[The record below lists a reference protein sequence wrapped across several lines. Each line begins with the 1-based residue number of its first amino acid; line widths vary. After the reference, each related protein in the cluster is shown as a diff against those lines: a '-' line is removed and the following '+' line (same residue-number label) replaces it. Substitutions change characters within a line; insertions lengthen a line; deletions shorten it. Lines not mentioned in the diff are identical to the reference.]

1 MNINPSKFNPMN
13 KHTVFIFSNQEIKI
27 HEFSNP
33 MEAVRFYYLTK
44 MNPAQQSHISLMPI
58 DLEFNDFFPPKVI
71 SFNGTFVNEYFVGN
85 LKLEGS
91 DGDIATLEGVI
102 PVSEVDFGKYSLK
115 QDASAQQAIIGLKIA
130 GAREIGRNEH
140 TCQTFFVIAD
150 HMLAVDDMGLIK
162 VSKPLSTWNESIDEV
177 LYTYENPY
185 QYENDQYEGF

>member
-1 MNINPSKFNPMN
+1 MN
-13 KHTVFIFSNQEIKI
+13 KHSVFIFSNQEIKI

-33 MEAVRFYYLTK
+33 MEAVKFYYLTK
-44 MNPAQQSHISLMPI
+44 MNPAQQSHISLIPI
-58 DLEFNDFFPPKVI
+58 ELEFNDFFPPKVL

-85 LKLEGS
+85 LMLEGS
-91 DGDIATLEGVI
+91 DGDIATLDGVI
-102 PVSEVDFGKYSLK
+102 PVCEVDFGKYASK

-140 TCQTFFVIAD
+140 TSQTFFVIAD
-150 HMLAVDDMGLIK
+150 QMIAVDDAGMIK

-185 QYENDQYEGF
+185 YYENNENEAF